1 MVVKKLVK
9 KRKKKSKIY
18 FGTPVHDAIIKY
30 NHSEDIPVR
39 HKIYT
44 EEIHAAFLKLAE
56 NIINTYKFSY
66 FDYGFKD
73 LQEEVVSNLVINIHK
88 FDETKGSKAF
98 SYFSVVAKNYLILNN
113 NANYKKLKIHDN
125 IDTLYGHGI
134 YDNEIEKSPSIDI
147 FKKTLTYFENN
158 LEVLFPKK
166 QDKDVAESILY
177 LCRNKDSIDNFNK
190 KALYIMIREM
200 TDVKTS
206 KITQIS
212 NVFRKIY
219 PKIQEE
225 VLSKGHIDNL
235 INTGSL

>member
-1 MVVKKLVK
+1 MIK

-30 NHSEDIPVR
+30 NHSDDVKFR

-56 NIINTYKFSY
+56 NIINTFKFSY
-66 FDYGFKD
+66 FDYGFRD
-73 LQEEVVSNLVINIHK
+73 LQEEVVSNLVINMHK
-88 FDETKGSKAF
+88 VDETKGSKAF

-125 IDTLYGHGI
+125 IETLYEHGV
-134 YDNEIEKSPSIDI
+134 DDEIINKSPSIDI

-158 LEVLFPKK
+158 LEELFPKQ
-166 QDKDVAESILY
+166 QDKNVAESILY
-177 LCRNKDSIDNFNK
+177 LCRNKDNIDNFNK
-190 KALYIMIREM
+190 KAIYIMIREM

-206 KITQIS
+206 KITQVT
-212 NVFRKIY
+212 NTFRKIY
-219 PKIQEE
+219 PRIHEE
-225 VLSKGHIDNL
+225 VLSRGHIDNL
-235 INTGSL
+235 YTGSLV